1 MPSLFKQ
8 LVNRVLRPFLLRLLH
23 WTERT
28 SPLSG
33 PRSSMFLE
41 REIHIPPGVVA
52 LVVGVFL
59 TLALVSE
66 LGWGPRPLGA
76 ALILTGALVF
86 LFALYLRQDHPD
98 IIKDA
103 DAVALLGVL
112 TVAGVLGTEVWL
124 DWARRQVWVSP
135 YGLPL
140 AGISVLTAV
149 LLHPRVAVVLTLVLS
164 LVFGLLNAFSLEG
177 ALVVCFGGMA
187 GIARAVRVRTRRDI
201 LVAGIFIFV
210 GKVAAL
216 GMLALL
222 GRLPVGTLAF
232 AVKWAGV
239 ASAASALMVLGL
251 LPFLEL
257 FFSRLSDIRL
267 LELSDVNHPLLKEMS
282 VEAPGTYHHSLIT
295 ASLAQAAAERLG
307 ANGLLCRVGA
317 YFHDIGK
324 LVKPEYFVENQGAL
338 GNPHELLP
346 PNMSRIVIQAHVKDG
361 LALGARY
368 NLDRAITDF
377 IAQHHGTSRVEYF
390 YRRAIEQTEGA
401 EDVDEDL
408 YRYPGPRPRTKETAI
423 VMLAD
428 SVEASSR
435 SLDDPT
441 HQRLTEHVHRIV
453 DGKIIDGQFD
463 EVPLTL
469 AEIQNVKDSFVNTLV
484 GVYHTRV
491 RYPTSHETDLEKR
504 APAPPR

>member
-1 MPSLFKQ
+1 MPNFLKT
-8 LVNRVLRPFLLRLLH
+8 LINRFLRPFLLRLLH
-23 WTERT
+23 WTER
-28 SPLSG
+28 SGPLSG
-33 PRSSMFLE
+33 PRAGVFLE

-52 LVVGVFL
+52 FVVGVFL
-59 TLALVSE
+59 TLVLVSE
-66 LGWGPRPLGA
+66 LGWGARPLGA

-86 LFALYLRQDHPD
+86 LFSLYLRQDHPD
-98 IIKDA
+98 IIKNA

-124 DWARRQVWVSP
+124 DWARRQTWVSP

-140 AGISVLTAV
+140 AGVSVLTAV

-187 GIARAVRVRTRRDI
+187 GIARSVRVRTRRDI
-201 LVAGIFIFV
+201 LVAGLFIFI
-210 GKVAAL
+210 GQVAAL
-216 GMLALL
+216 GMLSLL
-222 GRLPVGTLAF
+222 GRLPAGTWVF
-232 AVKWAGV
+232 GVKWAGV
-239 ASAASALMVLGL
+239 ASAASALLALGL

-368 NLDRAITDF
+368 NLDHSITDF

-390 YRRAIEQTEGA
+390 YRRAIEQTEGS

-408 YRYPGPRPRTKETAI
+408 YRYPGP
-423 VMLAD
+423 
-428 SVEASSR
+428 
-435 SLDDPT
+435 
-441 HQRLTEHVHRIV
+441 
-453 DGKIIDGQFD
+453 G
-463 EVPLTL
+463 
-469 AEIQNVKDSFVNTLV
+469 
-484 GVYHTRV
+484 
-491 RYPTSHETDLEKR
+491 R
-504 APAPPR
+504 ARKKPPS

>member
-1 MPSLFKQ
+1 MPNFLKT
-8 LVNRVLRPFLLRLLH
+8 LINRFLRPFLLRLLH
-23 WTERT
+23 WTER
-28 SPLSG
+28 SGPLSG
-33 PRSSMFLE
+33 PRAGVFLE

-52 LVVGVFL
+52 FVVGVFL
-59 TLALVSE
+59 TLVLVSE
-66 LGWGPRPLGA
+66 LGWGARPLGA

-98 IIKDA
+98 IIKNA

-124 DWARRQVWVSP
+124 DWARRQTWVSP

-140 AGISVLTAV
+140 AGVSVLTAV

-187 GIARAVRVRTRRDI
+187 GIARSVRVRTRRDI
-201 LVAGIFIFV
+201 LVAGLFIFI
-210 GKVAAL
+210 GQVAAL
-216 GMLALL
+216 GMLSLL
-222 GRLPVGTLAF
+222 GRLPAGTWVF
-232 AVKWAGV
+232 GVKWAGV
-239 ASAASALMVLGL
+239 ASAASALLALGL

-338 GNPHELLP
+338 GKSPRVVAAQH
-346 PNMSRIVIQAHVKDG
+346 VAHRHPSPRERR

-368 NLDRAITDF
+368 NLDHSIIGFHRPTPRDLACGVFLPSGHRAD
-377 IAQHHGTSRVEYF
+377 GGVRG
-390 YRRAIEQTEGA
+390 RR
-401 EDVDEDL
+401 
-408 YRYPGPRPRTKETAI
+408 
-423 VMLAD
+423 
-428 SVEASSR
+428 
-435 SLDDPT
+435 
-441 HQRLTEHVHRIV
+441 
-453 DGKIIDGQFD
+453 
-463 EVPLTL
+463 
-469 AEIQNVKDSFVNTLV
+469 
-484 GVYHTRV
+484 
-491 RYPTSHETDLEKR
+491 
-504 APAPPR
+504 